1 MVIQEKLEALN
12 SSVMQQRLE
21 RLFANDG
28 PLSLHLKGFETR
40 AGQKEMATDILKAF
54 EENQVALIEAG
65 TGIGKSLAYLIPA
78 LLWAEKTQERI
89 VISTNTIALQEQ
101 LIEKDIPF
109 ALKVLNLSLK
119 VVLVKG
125 MRNYACLRKLDEEM
139 TSASLFQ
146 EQSLSEIQEIHEWS
160 KRAKI
165 GSRSEL
171 AFFPTSATWEKVG
184 VDPDACSNQEC
195 PFFKSCF
202 FFSARKETYD
212 AKILVCNHHLLFAD
226 LAAKSEKGN
235 EGSTSSGVLPSYQ
248 RLIIDEAH
256 HVEDVACEY
265 FADKVSRLELLKIL
279 SQLGSDSEK
288 THGKLTVL
296 KKRVYELPENGIS
309 KKADEKAS
317 LLNKIEF
324 DLAAARRET
333 FNYAQEFFDSVL
345 SFLSFFPLQKND
357 DVTIQMN
364 EQKLRLK
371 DTHTAHPF
379 FKERVTQQ
387 KEKLA
392 HSLETLSI
400 ALQNLEL
407 DLDDIKNE
415 RFQETTKGL
424 RVDIQA
430 IAMKLGAMQ
439 NKLMQF
445 FSATKDGHKIRW
457 LEVIKLANSEEVRLI
472 CSEFDISKQLGENL
486 FQKLSTTVLCSATLA
501 TQKRFE
507 YAKSRLGIDVI
518 VKEKIKEVSDAL
530 YESPFP
536 YKTNALLGV
545 PSDMPLPDQPY
556 YAKACMQAIYE
567 LVKVSRGNAFVLF
580 TSYSMLSSC
589 YEALAEKLESEGYN
603 LLKHGDDHR
612 RELIRRFKEK
622 PRSILFGTDSFW
634 EGVDVIGDALRLV
647 IIVKLPFQ
655 VPTEPLIEARSEAIT
670 ARGGSP
676 FMEYLVP
683 KAVVKFKQA
692 FGRLIRHK
700 DDRGSVV
707 CLDARLLKKN
717 YGKEFINSLPECYQ
731 VFEPLETLLGKM
743 SAFYSAHKSSRR

>member
-1 MVIQEKLEALN
+1 MVIQEKSEISAN
-12 SSVMQQRLE
+12 VSQQKIE

-28 PLSLHLKGFETR
+28 LLSLHLKGFEPR
-40 AGQKEMATDILKAF
+40 IGQKEMALDVFKAF
-54 EENQVALIEAG
+54 EEDKVALIEAG
-65 TGIGKSLAYLIPA
+65 TGIGKSFAYLIPA

-109 ALKVLNLSLK
+109 ALKMLNLSMK

-139 TSASLFQ
+139 TSRSLFQ
-146 EQSLSEIQEIHEWS
+146 DESSDEISEIHEWS
-160 KRAKI
+160 KHTKI

-171 AFFPTSATWEKVG
+171 SFFPTAATWEKVG
-184 VDPDACSNQEC
+184 VDPDACTNQEC
-195 PFFKSCF
+195 PFFKECF

-226 LAAKSEKGN
+226 LAAKIEKGN
-235 EGSTSSGVLPSYQ
+235 EGSQSSGVLPSYQ

-279 SQLGSDSEK
+279 SQLASDSEK
-288 THGKLTVL
+288 TQGKLVVL
-296 KKRVYELPENGIS
+296 KKRVHELPETAVF
-309 KKADEKAS
+309 KQADGKTR
-317 LLNKIEF
+317 LLNTIEF

-333 FNYAQEFFDSVL
+333 FSYAQEFFNSL
-345 SFLSFFPLQKND
+345 ISFLSFFPLQKND
-357 DVTIQMN
+357 EAIQTS

-371 DTHTAHPF
+371 EVHIAHPL
-379 FKERVTQQ
+379 FKEGIIPQ
-387 KEKLA
+387 KEKLY
-392 HSLETLSI
+392 HSLDALSV
-400 ALQNLEL
+400 ALQNLEI
-407 DLDDIKNE
+407 DLENVKND
-415 RFQETTKGL
+415 RFQEVTKGL

-430 IAMKLGAMQ
+430 IASKLYAVQ
-439 NKLMQF
+439 TKLTKF
-445 FSATKDGHKIRW
+445 FSMIQDDQKIRW
-457 LEVIKLANSEEVRLI
+457 LEVIRLSTSEEVRLI
-472 CSEFDISKQLGENL
+472 SSEFDISKELSENL
-486 FQKLSTTVLCSATLA
+486 FQKLATTVLCSATLA
-501 TQKRFE
+501 TQKRFD
-507 YAKSRLGIDVI
+507 YIKSRLGIDTL
-518 VKEKIKEVSDAL
+518 VKEKIKLVSDAL

-545 PSDMPLPDQPY
+545 PSDMPLPDQPFY
-556 YAKACMQAIYE
+556 LKACVQAIYQ
-567 LVKVSRGNAFVLF
+567 LVKVSRGNAFILF
-580 TSYSMLSSC
+580 TSYSMLTSC
-589 YEALAEKLESEGYN
+589 YAALAEKLESEGYN

-612 RELIRRFKEK
+612 RELLRRFKEK
-622 PRSILFGTDSFW
+622 PKSILFGTDSFW
-634 EGVDVIGDALRLV
+634 EGVDVIGEALRLV

-655 VPTEPLIEARSEAIT
+655 VPTEPLIEARTEAIT
-670 ARGGSP
+670 RQGGFP

-717 YGKEFINSLPECYQ
+717 YGKEFIHSLPECYQ
-731 VFEPLETLLGKM
+731 VFEPLETLLEKM
-743 SAFYSAHKSSRR
+743 RTFYR